1 MLPCARVAVCVCVCL
16 CVRWG
21 GGKCRAGKGAAAVRC
36 CSLSERGQVRCLK
49 GKVGGDSR
57 VVDHL
62 VPRPKGA
69 MKPMPAT

>member
-49 GKVGGDSR
+49 GKVGGAGGCPPGPQGG
-57 VVDHL
+57 VEE
-62 VPRPKGA
+62 GG
-69 MKPMPAT
+69 